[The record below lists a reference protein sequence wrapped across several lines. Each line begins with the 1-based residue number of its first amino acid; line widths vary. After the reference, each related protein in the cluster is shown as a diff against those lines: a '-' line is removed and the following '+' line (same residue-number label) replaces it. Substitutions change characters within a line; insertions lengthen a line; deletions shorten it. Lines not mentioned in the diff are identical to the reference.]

1 MTRIRRLKF
10 CGFIRPLGTAGV
22 LAAAV
27 SIAVLGGRAQNP
39 VPPQGPPTGPS
50 PVAVKELAAPP
61 AAQHKGDDK
70 ESKLEKTKSDA
81 AELSAL
87 ADQIRDELSKVN
99 VNVLPLDV
107 IEKAEKVEQLARKIK
122 EEARGH

>member
-1 MTRIRRLKF
+1 MNRIRRQKA
-10 CGFIRPLGTAGV
+10 CGFIRLLGVAGI
-22 LAAAV
+22 LAATSLFSA
-27 SIAVLGGRAQNP
+27 LGGRAQNP
-39 VPPQGPPTGPS
+39 APPDGSPPGPS
-50 PVAVKELAAPP
+50 RTVVKELAAPP

-81 AELSAL
+81 AEISAL

-107 IEKAEKVEQLARKIK
+107 IEKAAKVEQLARKIK